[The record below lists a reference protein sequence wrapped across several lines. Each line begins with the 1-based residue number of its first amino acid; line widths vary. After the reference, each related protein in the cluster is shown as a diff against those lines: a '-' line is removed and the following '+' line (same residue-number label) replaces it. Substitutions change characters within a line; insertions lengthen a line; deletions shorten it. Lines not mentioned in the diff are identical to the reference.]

1 MQKTWGEIKN
11 ETLNLGF
18 EKSNVYDKNKE
29 SFIGAYNWAQNYIA
43 VVTGSVIGT
52 LEIEKEITDYPVMYD
67 LVALAEDAGQAF
79 ISIASNGITDKA
91 TGEKLGDIQQ
101 RDNRFLVVPAS
112 YAGTMVVWFVR
123 SPEKITTSA
132 AESTVCEIPY
142 KWATLMPYYMANR
155 LFMDDDASKAGYY
168 WNLAEDMRREI
179 SAQEN
184 RLSVTVTG
192 GINIDGVVW

>member
-18 EKSNVYDKNKE
+18 EKSNVYAKNKE

-52 LEIEKEITDYPVMYD
+52 LDLEKKACKLPVMRD
-67 LVALAEDAGQAF
+67 LSELAEEDGKTFLSVAD
-79 ISIASNGITDKA
+79 NGIIDKA
-91 TGEKLGDIQQ
+91 TGKKLNDIQLRNNRYLIMPAEHDGDI
-101 RDNRFLVVPAS
+101 
-112 YAGTMVVWFVR
+112 TVWYVH
-123 SPEKITTSA
+123 SPEPITSSSA
-132 AESTVCEIPY
+132 DNTVCELPY

-155 LFMDDDASKAGYY
+155 LFMDDDAGKAGYY

-179 SAQEN
+179 AAQEN
-184 RLSVTVTG
+184 SLSVTVVG
-192 GINIDGVVW
+192 GIDIDGWCI